1 MVPFT
6 ALSSDDIVELILPK
20 KNIYCAPGDRLN
32 VLQVRKK
39 IIIRF
44 SIDVCKLF
52 FLLKILQ
59 LNKEMYEINKEHD
72 DLCKNLKKKKT
83 KTVLSLRDL
92 LLSLSLLRKC
102 KPDTIKIYL

>member
-20 KNIYCAPGDRLN
+20 KIYRAPGDRLN

-44 SIDVCKLF
+44 SIDLCKLL

-72 DLCKNLKKKKT
+72 DLCKNPKKKKQ
-83 KTVLSLRDL
+83 KQFYR
-92 LLSLSLLRKC
+92 
-102 KPDTIKIYL
+102 